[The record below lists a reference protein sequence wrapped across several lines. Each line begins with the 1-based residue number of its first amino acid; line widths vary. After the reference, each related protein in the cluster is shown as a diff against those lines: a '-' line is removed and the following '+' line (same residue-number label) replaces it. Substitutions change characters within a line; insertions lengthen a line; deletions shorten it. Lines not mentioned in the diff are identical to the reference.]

1 MFFEIA
7 GMIILVF
14 ALALLTGLACASIWV
29 AINNEIKGID
39 SVIKIVFQYFL
50 SAIMMV
56 MVTYV
61 LDAAEAANW
70 AIIGLYAIHILVVA
84 YLMTLRIKSNTLK
97 QLLVVIGV
105 VAYSIALFINQY
117 TIVLPAAII
126 GLLIIS
132 ALMTI
137 INYVQKIKNK
147 EMAKLDS
154 I

>member
-84 YLMTLRIKSNTLK
+84 YLMTLRIKSNTL
-97 QLLVVIGV
+97 
-105 VAYSIALFINQY
+105 
-117 TIVLPAAII
+117 
-126 GLLIIS
+126 
-132 ALMTI
+132 
-137 INYVQKIKNK
+137 
-147 EMAKLDS
+147 
-154 I
+154 